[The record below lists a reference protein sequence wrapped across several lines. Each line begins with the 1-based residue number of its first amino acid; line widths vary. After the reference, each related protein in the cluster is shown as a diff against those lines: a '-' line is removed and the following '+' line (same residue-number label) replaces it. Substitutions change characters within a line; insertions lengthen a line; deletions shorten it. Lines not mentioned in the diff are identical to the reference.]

1 MRTALYAG
9 PEFAHRG
16 DLAGTTLSTLARA
29 LERFHKWRR
38 TRQAVRQLST
48 FSDAMLEDIG
58 ITRGEIESAVTTGRR
73 ENPEI
78 SNGW

>member
-9 PEFAHRG
+9 PDIAHRG
-16 DLAGTTLSTLARA
+16 DLVGTTLSTLAEA
-29 LERFHKWRR
+29 LERFHKWRK
-38 TRQAVRQLST
+38 TRRAMRDLST

-58 ITRGEIESAVTTGRR
+58 ITRSEIESAVTTGRR
-73 ENPEI
+73 SNPEL